1 MLQWRLQVRLWQQG
15 RGSTAVC
22 CTGKLISDLGS
33 ATWKHRNAA
42 VEQVEGIIKAAGN
55 RIQTSTGGLLPA
67 LKVCLHKAGHDGHRC
82 IMYSRYSGVVTCQAP
97 DFTAGLLDARTAS
110 NDRDQA

>member
-1 MLQWRLQVRLWQQG
+1 MQLSSCNG
-15 RGSTAVC
+15 A
-22 CTGKLISDLGS
+22 GKLISDLGS

-67 LKVCLHKAGHDGHRC
+67 LKVLTAPISWVNISRAEPHSQAHKIWDPSFSMC
-82 IMYSRYSGVVTCQAP
+82 SR
-97 DFTAGLLDARTAS
+97 AS
-110 NDRDQA
+110 AVLWLRRE

>member
-1 MLQWRLQVRLWQQG
+1 MCSSGVEPTVLELLHRCAHTLLKQTAAATRSYHGNKIILWQQDHG
-15 RGSTAVC
+15 CKVRC

-67 LKVCLHKAGHDGHRC
+67 LKVCLH
-82 IMYSRYSGVVTCQAP
+82 T
-97 DFTAGLLDARTAS
+97 
-110 NDRDQA
+110 